1 MKLLIELPDTSIYNS
16 MYKAICE
23 NGYIYDEDNETIAKA
38 IKDGVLIPAD
48 ATNGDVIKVV
58 FPDCEDWKATITP
71 AAGTTA
77 DVHFAQLP
85 NNMTINKFDES
96 WWTAPYRRG

>member
-23 NGYIYDEDNETIAKA
+23 NGSIYEEDNEAIAEA
-38 IKDGVLIPAD
+38 IKDGLLIPAD
-48 ATNGDVIKVV
+48 ATNGDVIKAV

-71 AAGTTA
+71 AA
-77 DVHFAQLP
+77 
-85 NNMTINKFDES
+85 
-96 WWTAPYRRG
+96 